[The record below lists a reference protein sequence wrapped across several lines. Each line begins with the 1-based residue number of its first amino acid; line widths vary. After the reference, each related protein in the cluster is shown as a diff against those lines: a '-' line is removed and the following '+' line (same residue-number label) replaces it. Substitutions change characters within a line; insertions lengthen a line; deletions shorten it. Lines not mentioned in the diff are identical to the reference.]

1 MISYRDHYMPASDN
15 GNGQK
20 LSRHSDQPT
29 VYGAMTV
36 KNVRPSAFDNFY
48 QGKQGRQAERLF
60 HGQGKTRQVRM
71 AELADPICK
80 WAVRLADNGNTVS
93 ALQQQLAFLKYS
105 DFLPAPTGGR
115 LGM

>member
-1 MISYRDHYMPASDN
+1 MPASDN

-60 HGQGKTRQVRM
+60 HGQGKTGQVRM
-71 AELADPICK
+71 AELTTLVPK
-80 WAVRLADNGNTVS
+80 RAVGLANNGNAVP
-93 ALQQQLAFLKYS
+93 AFQQQLAFLKNP
-105 DFLPAPTGGR
+105 DFLSAPTGGR

>member
-1 MISYRDHYMPASDN
+1 MPASDN

-48 QGKQGRQAERLF
+48 QGKQGRQTEGPF
-60 HGQGKTRQVRM
+60 HGQEKTGRVRM
-71 AELADPICK
+71 AELANPVCK
-80 WAVRLADNGNTVS
+80 WTVRLANNGNTVS
-93 ALQQQLAFLKYS
+93 AFQQ
-105 DFLPAPTGGR
+105 
-115 LGM
+115 